1 MDLPAMIN
9 QMKNHPD
16 FSKAGMVLYHNGV
29 VRDSSRDGRPVT
41 GLTVTVDRE
50 KLDRILDQTRAM
62 PGIVDVLVHI
72 NSDTPL
78 MVGDDVM
85 FLAVAGDIREHV
97 IDALTLALNRIK
109 TEATAKT
116 QVFAL
121 LGQPI

>member
-9 QMKNHPD
+9 QMRTHPD

-41 GLTVTVDRE
+41 GLTLTVDRK
-50 KLDRILDQTRAM
+50 KLDRIINETRAM
-62 PGIVDVLVHI
+62 PGIVEVLVHI
-72 NSDTPL
+72 NSDMPL

-97 IDALTLALNRIK
+97 IEALTLALNRIK

-116 QVFAL
+116 QVFA
-121 LGQPI
+121 

>member
-29 VRDSSRDGRPVT
+29 VRDSSRDGRAVT
-41 GLTVTVDRE
+41 GLSITVDQK
-50 KLDRILDQTRAM
+50 KLDEILDQTRAM
-62 PGIVDVLVHI
+62 PGIVEVLVHI
-72 NSDTPL
+72 NSDVPL

-97 IDALTLALNRIK
+97 IDGLTHCLNRIK
-109 TEATAKT
+109 TEATSKN
-116 QVFAL
+116 QVFA
-121 LGQPI
+121 

>member
-1 MDLPAMIN
+1 VDLPEMIR
-9 QMKNHPD
+9 QMKHHPD

-41 GLTVTVDRE
+41 GLTVTLDRE
-50 KLDRILDQTRAM
+50 KLDQILDRTRAM
-62 PGIVDVLVHI
+62 PGIVEVLVHI

-78 MVGDDVM
+78 TVGDDVM

-97 IDALTLALNRIK
+97 IAALTYALNRIK

-116 QVFAL
+116 QVFA
-121 LGQPI
+121 

>member
-9 QMKNHPD
+9 QIKNHPE

-41 GLTVTVDRE
+41 GLTVTVDQE
-50 KLDRILDQTRAM
+50 KLGRILDRTRAM
-62 PGIVDVLVHI
+62 PGIVDALVHI

-78 MVGDDVM
+78 VVGDDVM

-97 IDALTLALNRIK
+97 IDALSYALERIK

-116 QVFAL
+116 QVFA
-121 LGQPI
+121 

>member
-9 QMKNHPD
+9 QMRNHPD

-41 GLTVTVDRE
+41 GLTLTVDRK
-50 KLDRILDQTRAM
+50 KLDRIINETRAM
-62 PGIVDVLVHI
+62 PGIVEVLVHI
-72 NSDTPL
+72 NSDMPL

-97 IDALTLALNRIK
+97 IDALSLALNRIK
-109 TEATAKT
+109 TEATSKT
-116 QVFAL
+116 QVFHINA
-121 LGQPI
+121 

>member
-16 FSKAGMVLYHNGV
+16 FSKAGMVLYHNGG
-29 VRDSSRDGRPVT
+29 VRESSRDGRAVS
-41 GLTVTVDRE
+41 GLVVTVDQE
-50 KLDRILDQTRAM
+50 KLDRIIDQTRAM

-97 IDALTLALNRIK
+97 IDALTQALNRIK

-116 QVFAL
+116 QVFV
-121 LGQPI
+121 

>member
-16 FSKAGMVLYHNGV
+16 ISKAGMVLYHNGM

-41 GLTVTVDRE
+41 GLTITVDQE
-50 KLDRILDQTRAM
+50 KLNEILDQTRAM
-62 PGIVDVLVHI
+62 PGIVEVLVHI
-72 NSDTPL
+72 NSDAPL

-97 IDALTLALNRIK
+97 IDALTYSLNRIK
-109 TEATAKT
+109 TEATAKN
-116 QVFAL
+116 QVFA
-121 LGQPI
+121 

>member
-9 QMKNHPD
+9 QIKNHPE

-29 VRDSSRDGRPVT
+29 VRDRSRAGRPVRS
-41 GLTVTVDRE
+41 LTVTVDQE
-50 KLDRILDQTRAM
+50 KLGRILGRTRAM

-78 MVGDDVM
+78 VVGDDVM

-97 IDALTLALNRIK
+97 IDALTYALDRIK

-116 QVFAL
+116 QVFA
-121 LGQPI
+121 